1 MSYTSRI
8 KIIETEEDLNLTY
21 HKIKDRRI
29 KLKVK
34 SLILFKEGN
43 FKNQEDLANHLC
55 IGYSTLRLW
64 LKKYSTEG
72 LAAFIRE
79 PARGKPQCTITP
91 EIHKV
96 LEQKLN
102 NSHDSLKGYWHAVI
116 WIKETTGIEIG
127 YQALRKYMIK
137 HFKTKLKAPRKS
149 HYKKEEQAIEAFFK
163 TTGSI
168 RPD

>member
-1 MSYTSRI
+1 MSYASRI
-8 KIIETEEDLNLTY
+8 KVKETAEELDLIY
-21 HKIKDRRI
+21 HKTKDQRI

-34 SLILFKEGN
+34 SLMLFKEGN
-43 FKNQEDLANHLC
+43 FKKQEDLANHLC

-64 LKKYSTEG
+64 LRKYSING
-72 LAAFIRE
+72 LEAYVRE
-79 PARGKPQCTITP
+79 PDRGKPQCTITP
-91 EIHKV
+91 EVHEA

-102 NSHDSLKGYWHAVI
+102 DSHDALKGYWHAVV
-116 WIKETTGIEIG
+116 WIKENVGLDVG

-163 TTGSI
+163 TTGNI
-168 RPD
+168 RSD

>member
-1 MSYTSRI
+1 MPYASRI
-8 KIIETEEDLNLTY
+8 KIKETEEELNLVY
-21 HKIKDRRI
+21 HKIKDHRI

-43 FKNQEDLANHLC
+43 FKKQEDLANHLC

-64 LKKYSTEG
+64 LRKYTADG
-72 LAAFIRE
+72 LAAFVRE

-91 EIHKV
+91 EVHKA

-102 NSHDSLKGYWHAVI
+102 DSHDTLKGYWHAVV
-116 WIKETTGIEIG
+116 WIKETIGVDIG

-149 HYKKEEQAIEAFFK
+149 HYKKVEQAIEAFFK

-168 RPD
+168 RSD